1 MCVKRSGFQVNVQK
15 EVISGEKKEM
25 VMQTQH
31 LISKLQLLN
40 IKFLSLVADNPA
52 ILVNAIF
59 FAMVNDVLYI
69 LLYFP
74 F

>member
-40 IKFLSLVADNPA
+40 INFFSLVADNPA

>member
-40 IKFLSLVADNPA
+40 INFLSLVADNPA